1 MRRSITIDGGLH
13 VYFHPPHAIQACYG
27 GIVLPYTAL
36 DKYLNRSEAARIGW
50 SISSSKP
57 ASQMTETGNSSNTR
71 GGSSSNQAA
80 LGSLIKAKD
89 AFLEARAGAE
99 VASNAAFQR
108 KVDEDNFLEI
118 LSQLKSG
125 KLPSHTS
132 AETSQEDNKLNSV
145 YRLVQTGLG
154 RDETK
159 LQVRTIERQW
169 IAYRDAWLRFA
180 AVQYPNTDPNSLVY
194 ALTQR
199 RVDQLSEFAALS
211 QSAGK

>member
-27 GIVLPYTAL
+27 GIVLPYTAR

-71 GGSSSNQAA
+71 GGSSSDQAA

-89 AFLEARAGAE
+89 ASLEARAGVE

-118 LSQLKSG
+118 LSHLKSG